1 MTTTG
6 EKYTMKRRD
15 FLKGAL
21 TIAAFAPL
29 AKLHAAAGMGGTGTD
44 AASGDLLFTNV
55 ELYDGT
61 GKPPFMADVAVRGD
75 KIAEVAPS
83 GTLKRTGCIVIDGR
97 GKALVP
103 GFVDVHTHSDAAVF
117 RVPGADSKIMQG
129 VTTDISGNCGTSY
142 YLAGAKT
149 AQDELKNVYG
159 KFGAYLELVEK
170 ASPAV
175 NVAHLCGH
183 NSLRTYVMGYE
194 DRRPTT
200 EEMRRMKELLADALD
215 HGAAGFSSGLYYL
228 PGKFAET
235 EEVKELAA
243 LLKGTGKPYTTHM
256 RSESDRLL
264 EALAEAIEIAKAGDN
279 NLEVSHF
286 KTAGEK
292 NWGKLDRA
300 FAMIDE
306 ARRSGMNVLADRY
319 PYVYSSTSLR
329 VIVPAPFDKLN
340 MTALGDRLKNDPASR
355 VELQEALRTRA
366 TRDMNRVIVV
376 GSSVPEHRPYRGK
389 TLVEIGRM
397 MGNISPEQAVVE
409 LLVSG
414 KSPQAAFGSMNEDN
428 MARILADPYVV
439 CCSDSSIRA
448 KNSRGGHPRGFGAFP
463 RFFRVASERCPRAD
477 VIRRMTSLPAAKF
490 NIRGRGVV
498 APGYFADLVLLD
510 LDRYDSKADFSVASR
525 KPTGVEAVYVN
536 GKLAYSHDPGAKTTR
551 AGRVLRIK

>member
-1 MTTTG
+1 MN
-6 EKYTMKRRD
+6 RRD
-15 FLKGAL
+15 FLRGAL
-21 TIAAFAPL
+21 TIATLAPL
-29 AKLHAAAGMGGTGTD
+29 AKLHAAAGAGGARIA
-44 AASGDLLFTNV
+44 AASDDLLFTDV

-61 GKPPFMADVAVRGD
+61 GKPPFMADVAVRDD
-75 KIAEVAPS
+75 KIVEVAPS
-83 GTLKRTGCIVIDGR
+83 GTLKRTGSTVIDGR

-129 VTTDISGNCGTSY
+129 VTTDISGNCGSSF
-142 YLAGAKT
+142 YLGGAQK
-149 AQDELKNVYG
+149 APDELKNVYG
-159 KFGAYLELVEK
+159 KFGAYLDLVEK

-183 NSLRTYVMGYE
+183 NSLRVYVMGYE
-194 DRRPTT
+194 DRRPTPD
-200 EEMRRMKELLADALD
+200 EMRRMKELLADALAN
-215 HGAAGFSSGLYYL
+215 GAAGFSSGLYYL

-235 EEVKELAA
+235 AEVKELAS

-256 RSESDRLL
+256 RSESHHLL
-264 EALAEAIEIAKAGDN
+264 EALAEAIEIARAGDN

-329 VIVPAPFDKLN
+329 MIVPEPFDKLN
-340 MTALGDRLKNDPASR
+340 STALCGRLQKDPACR
-355 VELQEALRTRA
+355 AELLDALRTKV

-376 GSSVPEHRPYRGK
+376 SSPIPEHRSYRGK

-397 MGNISPEQAVVE
+397 MGGISPEEVVVA
-409 LLVSG
+409 LLASG
-414 KSPQAAFGSMNEDN
+414 KAPQAAFGSMSEDN
-428 MARILADPYVV
+428 MARILADPHVV

-463 RFFRVASERCPRAD
+463 RFFRIASERCPRAE

-490 NIRGRGVV
+490 NIRGRGVIS
-498 APGYFADLVLLD
+498 PGYFADLVLLD
-510 LDRYDSKADFSVASR
+510 LDRYDSKADFAVVNRA
-525 KPTGVEAVYVN
+525 PTGVDAVYVN
-536 GKLAYSHDPGAKTTR
+536 GKLAYSPDPEVETTR

>member
-1 MTTTG
+1 MGTSG
-6 EKYTMKRRD
+6 AKNTMNRRD
-15 FLKGAL
+15 FLKDAL
-21 TIAAFAPL
+21 TLAALAPIT
-29 AKLHAAAGMGGTGTD
+29 KLHAGAGGVIPG
-44 AASGDLLFTNV
+44 AASGELLFTDV

-75 KIAEVAPS
+75 RIVEVAPS
-83 GTLKRTGCIVIDGR
+83 GSLKRTGCIVIDGR
-97 GKALVP
+97 GRALVP

-142 YLAGAKT
+142 YLGGAKK
-149 AQDELKNVYG
+149 AQDALKNVYG
-159 KFGAYLELVEK
+159 NFGAYLELVEK

-183 NSLRTYVMGYE
+183 NSLRVYVMGYE
-194 DRRPTT
+194 DRQPTP
-200 EEMRRMKELLADALD
+200 EEMRRMKGLLADALAK
-215 HGAAGFSSGLYYL
+215 GAAGFSSGLYYL

-235 EEVKELAA
+235 AEVKELAS
-243 LLKGTGKPYTTHM
+243 LLKGTGKPYATHM
-256 RSESDRLL
+256 RSESAGLL
-264 EALAEAIEIAKAGDN
+264 ESLAEAIEIARAGDN

-286 KTAGEK
+286 KTAGAK

-329 VIVPAPFDKLN
+329 MIVPAPFDKVDSTTLC
-340 MTALGDRLKNDPASR
+340 GRLKEDPAYR
-355 VELQEALRTRA
+355 AELVAALRTNPA
-366 TRDMNRVIVV
+366 RDMNRVILV
-376 GSSVPEHRPYRGK
+376 SSPIPEHSSYRGK

-397 MGNISPEQAVVE
+397 MGGISPEEAAVK
-409 LLVSG
+409 LLASG
-414 KSPQAAFGSMNEDN
+414 KTPQAAFGSMSEEN
-428 MARILADPYVV
+428 MYRILSDPYVV
-439 CCSDSSIRA
+439 CCSDSTIRA
-448 KNSRGGHPRGFGAFP
+448 RNIRGGHPRVFGSFP
-463 RFFRVASERCPRAD
+463 RFFRIASERCPRAE

-490 NIRGRGVV
+490 NIRGRGVI

-510 LDRYDSKADFSVASR
+510 LDRYDSKADFAVANR

-536 GKLAYSHDPGAKTTR
+536 GNLAYSPDPEVKTTR
-551 AGRVLRIK
+551 SGRVLRIK

>member
-1 MTTTG
+1 MN
-6 EKYTMKRRD
+6 RRD

-21 TIAAFAPL
+21 TIAALAPI
-29 AKLHAAAGMGGTGTD
+29 AKLHAKAGAGGGGIPG

-61 GKPPFMADVAVRGD
+61 GKPPFMADVAVRD
-75 KIAEVAPS
+75 DRIVEVAPS
-83 GTLKRTGCIVIDGR
+83 GTLKRTGCVVIDGC
-97 GKALVP
+97 GKALAP
-103 GFVDVHTHSDAAVF
+103 GFVDVHTHSDAAVY

-129 VTTDISGNCGTSY
+129 VTTDISGNCGSSY
-142 YLAGAKT
+142 YLGGAQK

-159 KFGAYLELVEK
+159 NFGAYLELVEK

-183 NSLRTYVMGYE
+183 NSLRVYVMGYE
-194 DRRPTT
+194 DRRPTP
-200 EEMRRMKELLADALD
+200 EEMRKMKELLADALAN
-215 HGAAGFSSGLYYL
+215 GAAGFSSGLYYL

-243 LLKGTGKPYTTHM
+243 LLKGTGKPYATHM
-256 RSESDRLL
+256 RSESHRLL
-264 EALAEAIEIAKAGDN
+264 EALAEAIEIARAGDN

-306 ARRSGMNVLADRY
+306 ARKAGMNILADRY

-329 VIVPAPFDKLN
+329 MIVPAPFDKLDS
-340 MTALGDRLKNDPASR
+340 TTLCGRLKADSAYR
-355 VELQEALRTRA
+355 AELVEALRTNV

-376 GSSVPEHRPYRGK
+376 SSPIPEHRRYRGK
-389 TLVEIGRM
+389 TLVEVGRM
-397 MGNISPEQAVVE
+397 MGGLSPEEAAVK
-409 LLVSG
+409 LLASG
-414 KSPQAAFGSMNEDN
+414 KTPQAAFGSMSEDN
-428 MARILADPYVV
+428 MARILADPHVV

-448 KNSRGGHPRGFGAFP
+448 KKSSGGHPRAFGAFP
-463 RFFRVASERCPRAD
+463 RFFRIASERCPRAE

-490 NIRGRGVV
+490 NIRGRGVIS
-498 APGYFADLVLLD
+498 PGYFADLVLLD
-510 LDRYDSKADFSVASR
+510 LDRYDSKADFKVTSR

-536 GKLAYSHDPGAKTTR
+536 GKLAYSSDPEAKTTR